1 MEIQSAVSALRAF
14 AHRHD
19 EMPAFHAG
27 YLVLVVLTAAL
38 LNLGVFALLVATHM
52 SLDIVKY
59 HDFHGFSWK
68 LTAKGTLRESLIDV
82 MLLLIGLVFA
92 VYLHHGAGVIA
103 LSGFLRAEGTIIRA
117 LGMIIPKLEVFQH
130 VLHIFLTTREHLVVI
145 EPATTTGWSRLDCF
159 CLGVIALSGVL
170 LVFAIPLLDLE
181 PSLFQNIL
189 TEELIPWR
197 L

>member
-14 AHRHD
+14 THRHD

-27 YLVLVVLTAAL
+27 YMVLVFLTAAL
-38 LNLGVFALLVATHM
+38 FNLGTFGLLVAAHM

-59 HDFHGFSWK
+59 RDLHGFSWK
-68 LTAKGTLRESLIDV
+68 LTARGTTRESLIDM
-82 MLLLIGLVFA
+82 MLLFIGLVFA
-92 VYLHHGAGVIA
+92 VYLHHGAGIIA
-103 LSGFLRAEGTIIRA
+103 LSGLLRAEGTIIRA
-117 LGMIIPKLEVFQH
+117 LVTLIPKLEVFQH
-130 VLHIFLTTREHLVVI
+130 VLHIFLTTREHLMVI
-145 EPATTTGWSRLDCF
+145 EPATTPGWSRLDYFCF
-159 CLGVIALSGVL
+159 GVIALSGVL
-170 LVFAIPLLDLE
+170 LVFAIPLLNLE